1 MFKEKNEPVQSLQI
15 CQKKKINTNQQEKLS
30 IEERLLITTAKEVQS
45 LLIKHNEISNKL
57 QILTESEN
65 KKNIDKFECQAWHNE
80 VNQMMQEDL
89 IAQNLRL
96 EFLQQKII
104 LEMGS
109 QHALQYAELSR
120 GIEQIEI
127 QVRDAK
133 D

>member
-1 MFKEKNEPVQSLQI
+1 
-15 CQKKKINTNQQEKLS
+15 
-30 IEERLLITTAKEVQS
+30 
-45 LLIKHNEISNKL
+45 
-57 QILTESEN
+57 
-65 KKNIDKFECQAWHNE
+65 
-80 VNQMMQEDL
+80 MQEDL

-127 QVRDAK
+127 QVRDAN